1 MSDEVPPVIA
11 AAPADS
17 LESVSNRIAAL
28 EAAVASL
35 GAIHVTQNHDSL
47 ARFREWLSSYLVRR

>member
-1 MSDEVPPVIA
+1 MSDEASGPPAGVSTE
-11 AAPADS
+11 PAT
-17 LESVSNRIAAL
+17 LEQRVTAL

-47 ARFREWLSSYLVRR
+47 AKFRAWLSSYLVKL